1 MNIPQPAHAAR
12 LGRPRLLIVGCGDTG
27 MHVLERLAGRKR
39 VFALTSSPGRLPELR
54 AAGAVPLL
62 GNLDC
67 PRQLAR
73 LRGLAADILVLAP
86 PPGQGEG
93 DPRSRRLAAVLRRPA
108 SKARARPAAM
118 GPGPRQIRHAAIV
131 AKPRSGALARATR
144 PITVVYASTT
154 GVYGDARGC
163 RLSETAPVRPASPRG
178 RRRVAAEAAWR
189 SPGPARARQAHLGL
203 ASWRAIVLRI
213 PGIYGR
219 DRLPLERLRTGL
231 PRLAPG
237 EDVYTNHIEIG
248 DLARAL
254 EAALYRGRPQRIV
267 HAADG
272 QDLKMG
278 DYFDAV
284 ADAAGLP
291 RPPSLPAAQV
301 RAAVSP
307 AMWSFMQESRRL
319 DNRRLV
325 DELRVRLRHPTVRH
339 ALDEWFAAG
348 RPTPTR
354 CVPPGTGK

>member
-1 MNIPQPAHAAR
+1 MNDAQPARAAR
-12 LGRPRLLIVGCGDTG
+12 LGRPRLLIVGCGDAGTR
-27 MHVLERLAGRKR
+27 VLERLAGRKR
-39 VFALTSSPGRLPELR
+39 VFALTSSPERLAELR

-62 GNLDC
+62 GDLDR
-67 PRQLAR
+67 PGQLRR
-73 LRGLAADILVLAP
+73 LRGLAAAVLMLAP
-86 PPGQGEG
+86 PATQGEG
-93 DPRSRRLAAVLRRPA
+93 DPRSRRLAAVLRRP
-108 SKARARPAAM
+108 S
-118 GPGPRQIRHAAIV
+118 RQAHAAPPGEGRGARGRRQALIV
-131 AKPRSGALARATR
+131 AKRRRDAPRGTVPAL
-144 PITVVYASTT
+144 TVVYASTT
-154 GVYGDARGC
+154 GVYGDARGR
-163 RLSETAPVRPASPRG
+163 RLAETAPARPVSARG

-189 SPGPARARQAHLGL
+189 APARARARQAWLGL
-203 ASWRAIVLRI
+203 APWRATVLRI

-219 DRLPLERLRTGL
+219 DRLPLERLRAGL

-254 EAALYRGRPQRIV
+254 ETALYRGRPQRIV

-291 RPPSLPAAQV
+291 RPPRLSAAQV

-319 DNRRLV
+319 DNRRLLA
-325 DELRVRLRHPTVRH
+325 ELRVRLRHPSVGD
-339 ALDEWFAAG
+339 ALAEWYRPAAAEAS
-348 RPTPTR
+348 RAR
-354 CVPPGTGK
+354 

>member
-1 MNIPQPAHAAR
+1 MNIPQPAHARR

-27 MHVLERLAGRKR
+27 MHVLERLAGRRR
-39 VFALTSSPGRLPELR
+39 VFALTSSPQRLPELR
-54 AAGAVPLL
+54 AAGAIPLL
-62 GNLDC
+62 GDLDC

-73 LRGLAADILVLAP
+73 LRGLAADVLMLAP
-86 PPGQGEG
+86 PHGQGEG
-93 DPRSRRLAAVLRRPA
+93 DPRSRRLAAVLR
-108 SKARARPAAM
+108 RPAAM

-131 AKPRSGALARATR
+131 AKPGRGALARTAR
-144 PITVVYASTT
+144 PVRVVYASTT
-154 GVYGDARGC
+154 GVYGDARGR

-189 SPGPARARQAHLGL
+189 APGPARARQARLGL
-203 ASWRAIVLRI
+203 APWRAVVLRI

-284 ADAAGLP
+284 ADAARLP

-354 CVPPGTGK
+354 YVPPGTGK

>member
-1 MNIPQPAHAAR
+1 MTTPPPAHAAR

-39 VFALTSSPGRLPELR
+39 VFALTSSPQRLAELR
-54 AAGAVPLL
+54 AAGAIPLL

-67 PRQLAR
+67 RRQLAR
-73 LRGLAADILVLAP
+73 LRGLAAAVLMLAP
-86 PPGQGEG
+86 PPGQGED
-93 DPRSRRLAAVLRRPA
+93 DPRSRRLAAVLRRPI
-108 SKARARPAAM
+108 RTRVPPAPS
-118 GPGPRQIRHAAIV
+118 GRGTLPGRHPAIV
-131 AKPRSGALARATR
+131 AKRRGAFLLPRPR
-144 PITVVYASTT
+144 PFTVVYASTT
-154 GVYGDARGC
+154 GVYGDARGR
-163 RLSETAPVRPASPRG
+163 RLAETAPVHPHSARG
-178 RRRVAAEAAWR
+178 RRRVAAESVWRAA
-189 SPGPARARQAHLGL
+189 GPARARQARLGL
-203 ASWRAIVLRI
+203 VPWRAVVLRI

-219 DRLPLERLRTGL
+219 DRLPLARLRAGL
-231 PRLAPG
+231 PRLAP
-237 EDVYTNHIEIG
+237 EQDVYTNHMEIG

-291 RPPSLPAAQV
+291 RAPRLPADQV

-319 DNRRLV
+319 DNRRLLV
-325 DELRVRLRHPTVRH
+325 ELRVRLRHPTVRQ
-339 ALDEWFAAG
+339 ALGEWYRLAERDGPEATAAD
-348 RPTPTR
+348 
-354 CVPPGTGK
+354 

>member
-12 LGRPRLLIVGCGDTG
+12 LGRPRLLIIGCGDTG

-39 VFALTSSPGRLPELR
+39 VFALTSSPRRLPELR
-54 AAGAVPLL
+54 AAGAIPLL

-73 LRGLAADILVLAP
+73 LRGLAAHVLMLAP

-108 SKARARPAAM
+108 SKARVRPAAM
-118 GPGPRQIRHAAIV
+118 GLGRLRIRQAAIV
-131 AKPRSGALARATR
+131 AKPRLGALARGAGA
-144 PITVVYASTT
+144 ITVVYASTT
-154 GVYGDARGC
+154 GVYGDARGR
-163 RLSETAPVRPASPRG
+163 RLSETTPARPASARG
-178 RRRVAAEAAWR
+178 RRRVQAEAAWR
-189 SPGPARARQAHLGL
+189 SAGPARARQARLRL
-203 ASWRAIVLRI
+203 PPWRAVVLRI

-219 DRLPLERLRTGL
+219 DRLPLERLRAGL

-278 DYFDAV
+278 DYFMVEEGGDAPSPHTPQRRF
-284 ADAAGLP
+284 P
-291 RPPSLPAAQV
+291 RPRRSRATLWPATTTM
-301 RAAVSP
+301 S
-307 AMWSFMQESRRL
+307 
-319 DNRRLV
+319 
-325 DELRVRLRHPTVRH
+325 H
-339 ALDEWFAAG
+339 A
-348 RPTPTR
+348 
-354 CVPPGTGK
+354 

>member
-27 MHVLERLAGRKR
+27 MHVLERLAGRRR
-39 VFALTSSPGRLPELR
+39 VFALTSSPQRLPELR
-54 AAGAVPLL
+54 AAGAIPLL

-73 LRGLAADILVLAP
+73 LRGLAADVLMLAP

-108 SKARARPAAM
+108 PKARVRPAAM
-118 GPGPRQIRHAAIV
+118 GPGPRQIRHPPIV
-131 AKPRSGALARATR
+131 AKPRRGALAAGAL
-144 PITVVYASTT
+144 TVVYASTT
-154 GVYGDARGC
+154 GVYGDARGR
-163 RLSETAPVRPASPRG
+163 RLPETAPVHPASPRS
-178 RRRVAAEAAWR
+178 RRRVDAEAAWR
-189 SPGPARARQAHLGL
+189 TPGPARARRARLGL
-203 ASWRAIVLRI
+203 APWRAVVLRI

-219 DRLPLERLRTGL
+219 DRLPLERLRAGL

-248 DLARAL
+248 DLARTL

-291 RPPSLPAAQV
+291 RPPSLPAAGV

-325 DELRVRLRHPTVRH
+325 TELRVRLRHPTVRH
-339 ALDEWFAAG
+339 ALDAWYRPAG
-348 RPTPTR
+348 
-354 CVPPGTGK
+354 